1 MRAQPVSEQWNMS
14 RTDRGRGLQMRM
26 FTWVQ
31 RQRLWRFVYYTSTCF
46 NFFKVFWSSKLASKF
61 SPSVFLGYQFEENLA
76 NVLSMKLLKL
86 YNNYFRNFKD
96 RNFQEVQ
103 IVFQLPNPSPKSF
116 WIVEISVFFF
126 VFFFAY
132 QYKLRRKS
140 LLISGPWSSGNSI
153 FFFEEIISERRFSAI
168 PNLHFWPY
176 LCHYLFLFFFVCF
189 LFFFL
194 NFSQVHTHMRTGLL
208 VATSLYIR

>member
-86 YNNYFRNFKD
+86 YNNYFRNFKA
-96 RNFQEVQ
+96 RKFQEVQ

-126 VFFFAY
+126 CLFFVY

-168 PNLHFWPY
+168 PYLHFWPY
-176 LCHYLFLFFFVCF
+176 LCHYLFLFFFCLLFICLRIF
-189 LFFFL
+189 LRY
-194 NFSQVHTHMRTGLL
+194 TRTCVL
-208 VATSLYIR
+208 AYW

>member
-1 MRAQPVSEQWNMS
+1 
-14 RTDRGRGLQMRM
+14 MRM

-46 NFFKVFWSSKLASKF
+46 NFFKVFWNSKLASKF

-86 YNNYFRNFKD
+86 YNNYFRNFKA

-116 WIVEISVFFF
+116 WIVEISLFFFFF
-126 VFFFAY
+126 VY

-140 LLISGPWSSGNSI
+140 LLISGPCSSGNSI
-153 FFFEEIISERRFSAI
+153 FFSKK
-168 PNLHFWPY
+168 LY
-176 LCHYLFLFFFVCF
+176 LKDVFQLSLIYIFGPIFVITCFCFFLFAFY
-189 LFFFL
+189 LPS

>member
-86 YNNYFRNFKD
+86 YNNYFRNFKA

-126 VFFFAY
+126 LFFFVY

-168 PNLHFWPY
+168 PYLHFWPY
-176 LCHYLFLFFFVCF
+176 LCHYLFLFFFCLLFICLRIF
-189 LFFFL
+189 LRY
-194 NFSQVHTHMRTGLL
+194 TRTCVL
-208 VATSLYIR
+208 AYW